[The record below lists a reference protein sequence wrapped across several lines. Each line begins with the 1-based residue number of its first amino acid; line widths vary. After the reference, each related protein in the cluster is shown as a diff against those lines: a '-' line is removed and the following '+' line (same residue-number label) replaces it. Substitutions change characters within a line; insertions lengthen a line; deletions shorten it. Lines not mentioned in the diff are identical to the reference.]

1 MSFADS
7 INNQV
12 DRGRGQWVT
21 LAETGDVIVGTLLDI
36 EEIGK
41 EFEGVPVLAKK
52 SGKQR
57 IEWVITLEVD
67 ERDDADDTGIRKVR
81 ANEGVQIAIKDF
93 LRDNNVRFPATWG
106 GKLAIGVKKGKP
118 APTSPVEEWSV
129 RYTPPSPADLI
140 NAAVAAAPAPAADP
154 LAGLV

>member
-12 DRGRGQWVT
+12 EHGGGRFIK
-21 LAETGDVIVGTLLDI
+21 LSETGDVIVGTLIDI
-36 EEIGK
+36 EERDK
-41 EFEGVPVLAKK
+41 FFEGAPVLSKK

-57 IEWVITLEVD
+57 VEWVITLEVD
-67 ERDDADDTGIRKVR
+67 ERDGADDDGIRKVA
-81 ANEGVQIAIKDF
+81 ANEGLQIELKNY

-106 GKLAIGVKKGKP
+106 GRLALAVKKGKP
-118 APTSPVEEWSV
+118 SATSPVEEWSV
-129 RYTPPSPADLI
+129 RYTPPSPADAI
-140 NAAVAAAPAPAADP
+140 NAAVAAAPAPAANP